1 MRVMGCRRRV
11 AAAAGATMVLLA
23 ACGRGEEAAGGT
35 GSGTEAAS
43 AGAEAAGGGGTRV
56 AAVIKGLDNP
66 FFQAMEQGIEAGA
79 EDAGV
84 DIEVQAA
91 ASIDDTTGQ
100 ADRLSTLAGQDFG
113 CFVVNP
119 ISGNNLVQPLA
130 QVGQAGTPIVNIDS
144 PVEAEAAEAADLDI
158 ATYIGTD
165 NTAAGALG
173 GEHMLESVDEGAQVA
188 LIGGVAGDVTSQ
200 ARLDGFLGAVEGQ
213 LEVVQTVDA
222 DWERQQALTAATD
235 ILQANPDLA
244 GFFVANDDMGLGV
257 SRAAQNEGVL
267 EDLTIISVD
276 GVEDALQAVADG
288 QLTATVS
295 QYPYTIGQLGV
306 DACVAAAAGA
316 ELPEEV
322 EAPVLL
328 VTEEN
333 AEDAIAA
340 FPEPFE
346 EVDNPFADL
355 AG

>member
-1 MRVMGCRRRV
+1 MRVKGCRRRLAAAV
-11 AAAAGATMVLLA
+11 AAAMVLLV
-23 ACGRGEEAAGGT
+23 ACGRGEETASGT
-35 GSGTEAAS
+35 GGTEAADLD
-43 AGAEAAGGGGTRV
+43 AGAAGGGDTRI

-79 EDAGV
+79 EAAGV
-84 DIEVQAA
+84 EVEVQAA
-91 ASIDDTTGQ
+91 AAIDDTTGQ
-100 ADRLSTLAGQDFG
+100 ADRLGTLAGQDFG

-144 PVEAEAAEAADLDI
+144 PVEAEAAEAANLDI

-165 NTAAGALG
+165 NEAAGALA
-173 GEHMLESVDEGAQVA
+173 GEHMLETVDEGAQVA

-200 ARLDGFLGAVEGQ
+200 ARLDGFRGVVDGQ

-235 ILQANPDLA
+235 ILGANPDLA

-257 SRAAQNEGVL
+257 SRAAQNEGAL

-288 QLTATVS
+288 QLAATVS
-295 QYPYTIGQLGV
+295 QYPYTIGQLGI
-306 DACVAAAAGA
+306 DACAAAAAGA

-328 VTEEN
+328 VTGEN